1 MTMLTKIKIALFVA
15 LVFGAA
21 SVAQA
26 RSNHHSANGN
36 KAYAYD
42 CEGGDQR
49 LWQEFSQNR
58 DCSSANEREQAPEW
72 SPFIGPR

>member
-1 MTMLTKIKIALFVA
+1 MLTKIKIALFVA

-36 KAYAYD
+36 EAYAYD
-42 CEGGDQR
+42 RQVADYR
-49 LWQEFSQNR
+49 LSPERGPWQVLPPSQ
-58 DCSSANEREQAPEW
+58 DPTSAPGW